1 MPYLRIVVDDDPSQP
16 GPGPMNLVDMGLSQA
31 IVGRATHSMV
41 STFNCFNE
49 RDVRGIQQDSSRF
62 SFVPFR
68 QTTTHTHTI
77 CHTPSWGKYL
87 PLFQWRRFGFRRR
100 SRLRRGQNMTSA
112 RDAPVR
118 GNQPH
123 QDDRYMFM
131 LYTSKLFKTINLP

>member
-1 MPYLRIVVDDDPSQP
+1 MAEFHNQCYLVPYLRIVVDDDPSQH

-68 QTTTHTHTI
+68 QTTTHTHTHLPSSVPMEALWLPEEI
-77 CHTPSWGKYL
+77 KTQEGPEHDQCKRCASQRQPTTP
-87 PLFQWRRFGFRRR
+87 R
-100 SRLRRGQNMTSA
+100 
-112 RDAPVR
+112 
-118 GNQPH
+118 
-123 QDDRYMFM
+123 
-131 LYTSKLFKTINLP
+131 